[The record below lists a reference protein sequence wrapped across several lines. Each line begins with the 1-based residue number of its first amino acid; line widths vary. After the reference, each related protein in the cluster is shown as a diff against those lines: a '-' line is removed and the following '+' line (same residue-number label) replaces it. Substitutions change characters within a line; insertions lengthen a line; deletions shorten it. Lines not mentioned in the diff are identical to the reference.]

1 MRREDGGSGAAR
13 SGRARAAEA
22 AGLAR
27 PADLY
32 GGTAVD
38 EHPNSPAAAIDRH
51 RVIGTPRSGD
61 ESPALQD
68 VPAGAPILHRG
79 VLTSGTADQLAA
91 LTARAAQTPS
101 ACIQFVEGEKLR
113 LYGSWGVAA
122 DWDAIADTALDGSL
136 GGLVV
141 SGGGAVIVDDATAD
155 ERVPPGVVRKHGGA
169 YLGYPVHDRRGRV
182 LGVCCAYDL
191 RPREWTPEQMS
202 AVAEAAEVATLLIG
216 EQLARH
222 ELEQQHRFLDAVLDS
237 LHDGVTACDADGHVV
252 FTNERMRR
260 LRADDADD
268 ACTAGTPGT
277 HDAAG
282 TAGTD
287 AAAGTA
293 DSAGDAGAV
302 DGTAEPGLARAVRGE
317 RLRDEPVARPGRTKR
332 IRHYLMDAQP
342 ILGPDGQV
350 VGAVQAMQD
359 VTRQRRAER
368 FRSCEQAVNTALAET
383 PSIEAAGP
391 RVLEAVV
398 ATLDWVHAELWTVD
412 AAAGTIR
419 AAARW
424 STPGWATGIP
434 VPDALSYGQGLAGRA
449 WQVDKPLWIRDVGR
463 PQSLISPDT
472 TRERL
477 HTALAIPVHD
487 GTGTI
492 GVLTVFADTVEDP
505 EDELVALMSGIAAHL
520 GQFVERRRVEDL
532 QRQLV
537 RSKNEYLALIGHE
550 LRTPLTSIS
559 AYTELLR
566 EADEAT
572 LVREGP
578 RLIAVVERNA
588 LQLREI
594 INELLELSALDA
606 GHADVRRTPMDLAAV
621 VRDVVDRTRAAID
634 GAPVV
639 IDTDLP
645 AELIVPGDRDRLR
658 QIVENLL
665 GSAVRYSP
673 DGGHVEVSLR
683 RAGRAAELAVS
694 DAAADV
700 PRDEREQ
707 LFTGRYRTS
716 RGHDRTLPGSGL
728 GLTLSR
734 AVVERHHGSIE
745 LTGDDGGTTILVRL
759 PLDVR

>member
-1 MRREDGGSGAAR
+1 MRREDSGPGAGR
-13 SGRARAAEA
+13 SGRTRAAEA
-22 AGLAR
+22 AALAR
-27 PADLY
+27 PAELY

-38 EHPNSPAAAIDRH
+38 EHPVSATAA
-51 RVIGTPRSGD
+51 TEPRSI
-61 ESPALQD
+61 
-68 VPAGAPILHRG
+68 GAPPQSGGERRPPSLRDVLGAHPDLHRG

-91 LTARAAQTPS
+91 LTARGAQTPS
-101 ACIQFVEGEKLR
+101 ACIQFVEGDRLR
-113 LYGSWGVAA
+113 LYGSWGVSA

-141 SGGGAVIVDDATAD
+141 RGGGGVIVDDATAD

-169 YLGYPVHDRRGRV
+169 YLGYPVHDRLGQV

-222 ELEQQHRFLDAVLDS
+222 ELEQQHRFLDAVLES
-237 LHDGVTACDADGHVV
+237 LHDGVTACDDAGNVV
-252 FTNERMRR
+252 FANERMRR
-260 LRADDADD
+260 LWADD
-268 ACTAGTPGT
+268 P
-277 HDAAG
+277 
-282 TAGTD
+282 AGTD
-287 AAAGTA
+287 
-293 DSAGDAGAV
+293 
-302 DGTAEPGLARAVRGE
+302 EPGLFRALGGE
-317 RLRDEPVARPGRTKR
+317 RLRDEPVVRAGRTKR
-332 IRHYLMDAQP
+332 TRHYLMDAQP
-342 ILGPDGQV
+342 ILGPDGRV
-350 VGAVQAMQD
+350 VGAVQAMQN

-368 FRSCEQAVNTALAET
+368 FRSCELAVTTALAET

-398 ATLDWVHAELWTVD
+398 ATLDWVHAELWMVD
-412 AAAGTIR
+412 AAAGAIR

-424 STPGWATGIP
+424 STPGWPTGIP
-434 VPDALSYGQGLAGRA
+434 VPDQLTYGQGLAGRA

-492 GVLTVFADTVEDP
+492 GVLTVFADAVEDP

-532 QRQLV
+532 RRQLV

-606 GHADVRRTPMDLAAV
+606 GHADVRRTPMDLAEV
-621 VRDVVDRTRAAID
+621 VRDVVDRTRDAI
-634 GAPVV
+634 GAAPVV

-645 AELIVPGDRDRLR
+645 GELIVPGDRDRLR
-658 QIVENLL
+658 QIVENLI
-665 GSAVRYSP
+665 GSAIRYSP

-683 RAGRAAELAVS
+683 RDGRAAELAVW

-700 PRDEREQ
+700 PRDEREK

-734 AVVERHHGSIE
+734 AVVERHHGSIS
-745 LTGDDGGTTILVRL
+745 LTGDDNGTTVLVRL